1 MINRRG
7 VNKTNFNKKG
17 ISGVILTILMIVLVL
32 VAVVIIWGIIKN
44 LLYKNTEQI
53 NFQSGNVLLN
63 LKLQKVEV
71 NSSTGNILVTVQRGS
86 GKGDLTGIAFIISD
100 GSNSIVV
107 EKTINMSVLEKT
119 SFIITHSELGNISF
133 VKKLRLLQLLKP
145 HLEIKWGML
154 LMRWK
159 LLMQWGL
166 VIPLHV

>member
-1 MINRRG
+1 MNKRGANKINS
-7 VNKTNFNKKG
+7 NKKG
-17 ISGVILTILMIVLVL
+17 VLNVVLTILIIVLIL
-32 VAVVIIWGIIKN
+32 ASVVIVWWIIKN
-44 LLYKNTEQI
+44 FFYGSIKEI
-53 NFQSGNVLLN
+53 NFQSENLLLN
-63 LKLQKVEV
+63 LKLQKVQID
-71 NSSTGNILVTVQRGS
+71 SDTRNILVTVQRGA
-86 GKGDLTGIAFIISD
+86 GRGDLTGIAFIISD